1 MTFSLF
7 DLGLVLLLSTFL
19 VRITFLSIPVYQFTK
34 IFERKIR
41 EGGKLI
47 SALEIPGLKKFI
59 RQEIVF
65 GFFSYFMI
73 VLCLYF
79 FNLDDY
85 ELSSISLFG
94 KILTLIIFL
103 FWLIIDWIRSV
114 VIYRRLTKIN
124 RKTSKLKSIAG
135 NIFDGLRFIVY
146 LRSSP
151 KKTALTLGTRAL
163 VGLSK
168 KKLEEKQENEGKE
181 PFGII
186 ALSFIQRM
194 ITFPERLTTKLTD
207 WAKEN
212 VDQHLSKEFEKY
224 SKRSRLK
231 LTILLI
237 WSVIPSLWLLFLT
250 QYSF

>member
-1 MTFSLF
+1 MSFSLF
-7 DLGLVLLLSTFL
+7 DLGLVLLLSTLL
-19 VRITFLSIPVYQFTK
+19 VRITFLSIPVYQFSK

-41 EGGKLI
+41 EGSKLI

-59 RQEIVF
+59 WEEIIL

-73 VLCLYF
+73 FLCLYF
-79 FNLDDY
+79 FNLDEY

-94 KILTLIIFL
+94 KITTLLIFL
-103 FWLIIDWIRSV
+103 FWVIIDWMRSIM
-114 VIYRRLTKIN
+114 IYRRLTGIN
-124 RKTSKLKSIAG
+124 RKTSKLKTIAG

-146 LRSSP
+146 IRSSP

-181 PFGII
+181 PFGIV
-186 ALSFIQRM
+186 ALSFLQRM

-212 VDQHLSKEFEKY
+212 VDEHLSKEFEKY

-231 LTILLI
+231 LIILLF
-237 WSVIPSLWLLFLT
+237 WSIIPSLWLLLLT
-250 QYSF
+250 RLSF